1 MACNDAASGKVGLLY
16 PGFLKADDRNLPRV
30 DLFMLVDFF
39 RRLQHPT
46 MKQVKLQRST
56 GEDYGDDA
64 VGYVQLKRASG
75 ICEVTARITPEHKTT
90 SKPLVSEEDADC
102 WTFILL
108 AALIGLGTNLT

>member
-1 MACNDAASGKVGLLY
+1 
-16 PGFLKADDRNLPRV
+16 
-30 DLFMLVDFF
+30 MLVDFF

-75 ICEVTARITPEHKTT
+75 ICEVSFCR
-90 SKPLVSEEDADC
+90 LVSEEDADC